1 MSDGVL
7 LSVAG
12 VHKRFGG
19 LAALTDVSLELHEK
33 EILGLIGP
41 NGAGKTTLFN
51 VIAGVYRPDRG
62 AVLFRGRDISNL
74 RPDQRCHLGI
84 ARTFQITQPFLGLS
98 LLENVT
104 VGAYFG
110 HSPRPSLSAA
120 RDLAAATLQLVKLGH
135 RTDEPANR
143 LTLGERKKLELA
155 RALATRPSVLLLDEV
170 VAGLNPA
177 ETAEILDVIRGIRA
191 GGVAVLMIE
200 HVMHAVMGIS
210 ERVMVLHYGRVLA
223 EGTPAEVVKDER
235 VITAY
240 LGSVADVVA

>member
-1 MSDGVL
+1 MSDEVL
-7 LSVAG
+7 LTVEG

-19 LAALTDVSLELHEK
+19 LAALTDVSLELRHK

-51 VIAGVYRPDRG
+51 VIAGLYRPDRG
-62 AVLFRGRDISNL
+62 TVRLRGRDISML

-84 ARTFQITQPFLGLS
+84 ARTFQVTQPFLGIS
-98 LLENVT
+98 VLENVM

-110 HSPRPSLSAA
+110 HSPRPSLAAA
-120 RDLAAATLQLVKLGH
+120 REQAAATLELVLLGH
-135 RTDEPANR
+135 RKDDLANK

-155 RALATRPSVLLLDEV
+155 RAVATRPSVLLLDEV
-170 VAGLNPA
+170 VAGLNPS
-177 ETAEILDVIRGIRA
+177 ETAEILEVIRGIRA
-191 GGVAVLMIE
+191 RGVAVLMIE
-200 HVMHAVMGIS
+200 HVMHAVMGLS
-210 ERVMVLHYGRVLA
+210 ERVKVLHYGRVLA
-223 EGTPAEVVKDER
+223 EGTPAEVVQDER